1 MKRGGWLGLALALFG
16 AACASCTEKAPIESV
31 GGGAAD
37 ASAEAV
43 ERLVIDVRLPDAF
56 AAGHLPGA
64 LNIQL
69 GWGQLE
75 GRTRSYVPDLAQP
88 LFVRA
93 DSQSDAEESAAILRD
108 LGYKD
113 YKRIEPAPGEETET
127 LPVMTAAE
135 LQAELAQPGAP
146 VVLDI
151 RTPSEFD
158 DGVIDGAMQID
169 EDEGPVS
176 VKDLDPNG
184 HYAII
189 CAGGW
194 RSSQLATW
202 MQNHGFTDVT
212 NVIDGMSAWYDLD

>member
-1 MKRGGWLGLALALFG
+1 VKRGGWLGLALAVLG
-16 AACASCTEKAPIESV
+16 AACASCAEKAPIEST
-31 GGGAAD
+31 GAAEV
-37 ASAEAV
+37 AAAQ
-43 ERLVIDVRLPDAF
+43 RLVIDVRLPDAF
-56 AAGHLPGA
+56 AEGHLPGA

-88 LFVRA
+88 LAVRA
-93 DSQSDAEESAAILRD
+93 GSLSDAEKAAAILKN

-113 YKRIEPAPGEETET
+113 YKRIEPTPGEETAT
-127 LPVMTAAE
+127 LPLMTAAE
-135 LQAELAQPGAP
+135 LESALDGPDAP
-146 VVLDI
+146 IVLDI
-151 RTPSEFD
+151 RTQSEFD
-158 DGVIDGAMQID
+158 DGTIDGATLIN
-169 EDEGPVS
+169 EDHGPEA

-202 MQNHGFTDVT
+202 MENHGFTDVT